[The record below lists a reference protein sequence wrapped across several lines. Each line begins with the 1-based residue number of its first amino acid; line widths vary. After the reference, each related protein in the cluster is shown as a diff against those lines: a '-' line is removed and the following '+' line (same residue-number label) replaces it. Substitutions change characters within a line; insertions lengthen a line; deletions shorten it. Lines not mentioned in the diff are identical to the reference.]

1 MKFFADESLCRRRI
15 GVLIFQI
22 RTFLDCLDG
31 VVFRAHL
38 HNKRYKSYYG
48 SFGYYVD
55 ALSDILGGTCLI
67 IGCLLYLYKQRP
79 KRSNSNSN
87 YSRSRTCSSPSIS
100 DHSGE
105 ETDLMILNV
114 EDEFVTRINL
124 STNNESSTNQQL
136 ESKERI
142 FRTLL
147 IFSFGYSLAA
157 MFWDRYVRA
166 YEDLL
171 DSRADTIQQQVK
183 ESIRF
188 DLLKIVFFS
197 SPGFAIECSSFA
209 FDNSHFLSVEIFK
222 CS

>member
-1 MKFFADESLCRRRI
+1 MESTFHFTHYFPFISANAISYFHCFLSLISVKFFADESLCRRRI

-38 HNKRYKSYYG
+38 QNKRYKSYYG

-67 IGCLLYLYKQRP
+67 IGCLLHLYKQRP

-100 DHSGE
+100 DHSSE
-105 ETDLMILNV
+105 ETDLMMLNV
-114 EDEFVTRINL
+114 EDEFVTRINI

-136 ESKERI
+136 ESKETI

-183 ESIRF
+183 QPMDSTIR
-188 DLLKIVFFS
+188 
-197 SPGFAIECSSFA
+197 
-209 FDNSHFLSVEIFK
+209 
-222 CS
+222 